1 MAASKAS
8 FTPEEWD
15 RILRGAMLAGMAVTA
30 AEPSGVWGLIKESL
44 AAGGALAEARADTDA
59 NELVRAVAADLATAE
74 GRTAAREGLQA
85 DLAGGEAAG
94 IKPKAITEL
103 RQVAALLDAKAPE
116 DAPAFKAWLLRIAER
131 VAEASKEGGF
141 LGFGGVQVSEAER
154 ATLAEISDALNLA
167 A

>member
-1 MAASKAS
+1 MAGKAS
-8 FTPEEWD
+8 FAPEEWD
-15 RILRGAMLAGMAVTA
+15 RILRSAMLAGMAVTA

-44 AAGGALAEARADTDA
+44 AASNALAEARVDAGA

-74 GRTAAREGLQA
+74 GQAAARDGFQA
-85 DLAGGEAAG
+85 DLAGSKAFD
-94 IKPKAITEL
+94 IKAKAVTEL
-103 RQVAALLDAKAPE
+103 RQVAALLEAKAPE
-116 DAPAFKAWLLRIAER
+116 DAPAFKAWLLRVAER